1 MYQFYNRTVIL
12 LTGFDYTILAIS
24 KQFWCSSDYHNM
36 KLLKSLL
43 AGFAGAGA
51 LNILHESVRRI
62 DPDAPRIDLL
72 GEQAL
77 SRSMK
82 SLNLETPSGNNLYLA
97 TLAGDIVSNGLYYS
111 AIGFGSKKNI
121 YIKGALAGLTAGLGA
136 INIPD
141 KIGLDDTPVTHTDKT
156 KILTVAWYVIGGLVT
171 AAVLSR
177 LQRT

>member
-12 LTGFDYTILAIS
+12 LTGFDHTILAIS
-24 KQFWCSSDYHNM
+24 KQFRCSSDYHNM

-82 SLNLETPSGNNLYLA
+82 SLNLETPKGNNLYLA

-121 YIKGALAGLTAGLGA
+121 YIKGALAGFTAGLGA
-136 INIPD
+136 ISIPD
-141 KIGLDDTPVTHTDKT
+141 KVGLDDTPVSKTHKT

-171 AAVLSR
+171 AAVFNR
-177 LQRT
+177 LKKT

>member
-1 MYQFYNRTVIL
+1 MYQFYNRIVIL
-12 LTGFDYTILAIS
+12 AAVFADTVLAIS
-24 KQFWCSSDYHNM
+24 KQFRCSSDYHNM
-36 KLLKSLL
+36 KLLKSLI
-43 AGFAGAGA
+43 AGFAGAA
-51 LNILHESVRRI
+51 VLNILHESVRRI

-82 SLNLETPSGNNLYLA
+82 SLNLETPIGNNLYLA

-136 INIPD
+136 INIPN

-156 KILTVAWYVIGGLVT
+156 KILTVAWYVIGALVT
-171 AAVLSR
+171 AAVFNR
-177 LQRT
+177 LKKT